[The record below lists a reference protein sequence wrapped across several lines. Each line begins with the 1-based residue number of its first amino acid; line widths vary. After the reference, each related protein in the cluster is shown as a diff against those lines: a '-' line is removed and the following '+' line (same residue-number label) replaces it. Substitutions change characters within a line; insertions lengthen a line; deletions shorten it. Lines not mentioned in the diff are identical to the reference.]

1 MSIAL
6 LENTKI
12 VQTLREKL
20 VQKREELLDIL
31 AEKDKLDKTIKPKVL
46 YEYEMI
52 FGALESELQE
62 KNRIAQIYE
71 QELLKLMSKAK
82 RGEGISNSLLY
93 ETKKTIEYNIINKQ
107 SKAKS
112 EINKEDGKFLLING
126 SINKDEAKAMKL
138 MFRKLVKYIHPDAN
152 KGQNYFI
159 KHWDSVLD
167 AYKMKDF
174 GRIIA
179 YYNLICIEDDEN
191 PSNHINSVTLEDSI
205 MKIQRRIDFERR
217 KLQRI
222 LMSEPYSL
230 KEKLSDENWK
240 AERSQSLKLKIR
252 ECEKSLDVSMRLFD
266 SLKQDAEITSQDDED
281 SAFQE
286 EFVENTYF
294 KR

>member
-1 MSIAL
+1 MAKAL
-6 LENTKI
+6 LENTGI
-12 VQTLREKL
+12 VRALREKL

-31 AEKDKLDKTIKPKVL
+31 SEKDKLDKTIKPKIL

-71 QELLKLMSKAK
+71 EELLKLMTKTK
-82 RGEGISNSLLY
+82 RGEGISNSLLS
-93 ETKKTIEYNIINKQ
+93 ETKNTIEDNIINKQ

-112 EINKEDGKFLLING
+112 GINNEEGKFLLVNG
-126 SINKDEAKAMKL
+126 SINNDESKEMKL
-138 MFRKLVKYIHPDAN
+138 MFRKLVKYIHPDVN
-152 KGQNYFI
+152 KGQNYFS
-159 KHWDSVLD
+159 KHWDSILD

-179 YYNLICIEDDEN
+179 YYNLICVEDDEN
-191 PSNHINSVTLEDSI
+191 QSNHINSVSLEDGI

-217 KLQRI
+217 KLQRT

-240 AERSQSLKLKIR
+240 EERLQSLKLKIK

-266 SLKQDAEITSQDDED
+266 SFKQNAEASIRGNED
-281 SAFQE
+281 SVFQE